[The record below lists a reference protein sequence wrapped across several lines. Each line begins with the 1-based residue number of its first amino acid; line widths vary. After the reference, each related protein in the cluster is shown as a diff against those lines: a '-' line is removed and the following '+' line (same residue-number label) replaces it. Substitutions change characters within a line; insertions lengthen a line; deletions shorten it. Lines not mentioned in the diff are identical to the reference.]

1 MRAWRFAASLLLV
14 AAVLAVYHWAIA
26 VNAVTA
32 ATGLSKKQVY
42 ARALELNQR
51 R

>member
-1 MRAWRFAASLLLV
+1 MKALRFAASLLLV

-32 ATGLSKKQVY
+32 ALTLLLAIHLGI
-42 ARALELNQR
+42 RPAL
-51 R
+51 